1 MKNIKRIL
9 LFVLV
14 VATLVMSLAITSCGK
29 CEHSFGDWEATG
41 ESTCSGTAEKRV
53 CTKCGEEETR
63 TNGDLTAHK
72 WGEWSVKTAATCT
85 TAGEKVRACTA
96 CTAKDSAT
104 IEAEGHVGTL
114 LCEKCFG
121 AAVAVPDMDLA
132 SYRSIGI
139 DITGLT
145 VNLDYDEDI
154 IESGTISVDVLEG
167 YVGLNDND
175 ELVGSGKG
183 VIKFAAA
190 NTTLNNTATISFF
203 IEGTAFYASFEGNQP
218 AGYTNF
224 AENKYIKL
232 DLEATPGL
240 DEAEE
245 ALAELEALYPEL
257 EAWYTDVFA
266 PIFDSVVIDTSAA
279 EAFAVKVINSLVKK
293 TVADDGSY
301 TITIDF
307 DAIKEFNETLATEKI
322 PAVIDI
328 ILGEGVYADIK
339 AYITSDEFYALS
351 VADLVDYLENEQ
363 GISIADLFDAIDA
376 LLVVVSG
383 ADGITLEA
391 LLASNEDLNLE
402 LPEGFDFAELLVSE
416 DMAELTVMAALKAML
431 EIEDDPATQIDEA
444 AVAIKAAIAEVIAQF
459 ENVTVYELLV
469 SSMPEDDE
477 IIDAISAEPD
487 PIQEIVDSVND
498 AIDSIA
504 SVITF
509 SVNYDK
515 DGKYVSTV
523 VGVDASEGGDTVSI
537 TITATETDVTCAFL
551 VSANE
556 YDMDME
562 IDVEM
567 KIIPGK
573 TVADDAAKLASIKAA
588 LAKAPAISED
598 IFFEAVKADVIWG
611 DDDFAYYIEDGVI
624 YIIEINDVEPAN
636 NGAHV
641 SVSAYKYAY
650 TDKFFPLGVTEG
662 CTNVIELSLGVN
674 GYVATGSFDALGAV
688 EFTEEYIKA
697 NFLETADKVKSV
709 FKTIPEEAWES
720 ESESFVLRYN
730 TSTEEFSY
738 GYVGSIGGYS
748 DTIEYAG
755 HTYVLDEDKSV
766 EASSCDGIGKYH
778 YECSICGDEYDY
790 YYVPGHDYTSGT
802 KYVLADSSAGI
813 AGGFKKVDICGVEG
827 CEGDISDHTIFVE
840 SELPAVY
847 YEADD
852 DSCATFKITV
862 ETAGVYNIYTDTEI
876 EAYCDTA
883 IVLWS
888 LDGGELTEIDY
899 VDDDTYGNSRE
910 ILTVEL
916 EAGEYVIGIRDWGMH
931 VDAYTVRVT
940 AAVAE

>member
-104 IEAEGHVGTL
+104 IEAEGHIGTL

-121 AAVAVPDMDLA
+121 AAVAIPDIDLA
-132 SYRSIGI
+132 SYKSIGI

-145 VNLDYDEDI
+145 VNLDYTEDV

-175 ELVGSGKG
+175 ELVGAGKG

-190 NTTLNNTATISFF
+190 NTTVNNSATISFF

-240 DEAEE
+240 DEAKE
-245 ALAELEALYPEL
+245 ALAELEALYPEI

-307 DAIKEFNETLATEKI
+307 DAIKEFNETLAVEKI

-351 VADLVDYLENEQ
+351 VADLVDYIENEQ
-363 GISIADLFDAIDA
+363 GISIADLFDAIDD

-383 ADGITLEA
+383 TDGITLEA
-391 LLASNEDLNLE
+391 LLASNEE
-402 LPEGFDFAELLVSE
+402 LGIEFPEGFDIAELLVSE

-431 EIEDDPATQIDEA
+431 AIEDDPATQIDEA
-444 AVAIKAAIAEVIAQF
+444 AVAIKTAIAEVIAQF

-477 IIDAISAEPD
+477 IIDAVSAEPD
-487 PIQEIVDSVND
+487 PIQEIVDSIND

-509 SVNYDK
+509 SVNFDK

-523 VGVDASEGGDTVSI
+523 VGVDVSEEGDTVSI
-537 TITATETDVTCAFL
+537 TVTATATDITCSLL
-551 VSANE
+551 VSVSQYE
-556 YDMDME
+556 MDTE

-573 TVADDAAKLASIKAA
+573 TITDGAEKLASIKAA

-598 IFFEAVKADVIWG
+598 TFFEVIKTDVIWS
-611 DDDFAYYIEDGVI
+611 DDYFAYYVEDGVI

-641 SVSAYKYAY
+641 NVYAYKYVY

-674 GYVATGSFDALGAV
+674 GYFASGSFDALGA
-688 EFTEEYIKA
+688 EEYTCAYIKA
-697 NFLETADKVKSV
+697 NFLNTAEKVKSV

-720 ESESFVLRYN
+720 EEESFVLLYN

-738 GYVGSIGGYS
+738 GYEDYIGSES

-755 HTYVLDEDKSV
+755 HTFVLDEEKSDV
-766 EASSCDGIGKYH
+766 PTSCGEIGKRH
-778 YECSICGDEYDY
+778 YECSTCGAEYDY
-790 YYVPGHDYTSGT
+790 YYVLDHDFTYD
-802 KYVLADSSAGI
+802 KEYVLTDSSAGI
-813 AGGFKKVDICGVEG
+813 AGGFKRIDVCAVLG
-827 CEGDISDHTIFVE
+827 CEGKAFDYDIFVE

-847 YEADD
+847 YEVEDE
-852 DSCATFKITV
+852 SCATFKITV
-862 ETAGVYNIYTDTEI
+862 ETTGIYSIYTETEI
-876 EAYCDTA
+876 DDYCDTG
-883 IVLWS
+883 IILWS
-888 LDGGELTEIDY
+888 LDDGELTEVDY
-899 VDDDTYGNSRE
+899 VDNNTYGNGRE

-916 EAGEYVIGIRDWGMH
+916 EAGEYVVGVTDWSVD
-931 VDAYTVRVT
+931 VDAYTVYVE